1 MEDKEKDLELTGK
14 QEDTAGEPENGHED
28 SAGQAVPDSE
38 EANLTT
44 ESHASAETTEN
55 NQTDIEEQPQADNT
69 DEADGENVVKEELA
83 DDRDEPKPVEHYS
96 WTPSQEPENSGKSG
110 SKVWPIVSLVLA
122 VLLIIVL
129 IKPPF
134 ASNKAEA
141 IATVNGV
148 EISKDTLFD
157 ELAASG
163 GGEAALDNLINR
175 ELVNQE
181 AKKANVQITAADIAK
196 EIETY
201 KESFGSE
208 DAFNQALASSGMTL
222 DEFKERLDM
231 QLKLTKL
238 LEPKIN
244 VTDEQVK
251 ETFDQY
257 KESFNTPEEV
267 RLSVILVGTED
278 EAKSIIK
285 ELNGGADFA
294 ELAKSKSLD
303 TATKDSG
310 GDTGFFGK
318 GENGE
323 EAVEE
328 AAFKLTKDEIS
339 TPIKTDDGYK
349 VIKLTDRKEAHTA
362 TLEEKKDEIRKGL
375 VSQQVSQMS
384 STWLDEVRGKATITN
399 KLAKS
404 ADAAGEDDTA
414 AK

>member
-14 QEDTAGEPENGHED
+14 QEESAGEPENGRED

-38 EANLTT
+38 EVNLTT
-44 ESHASAETTEN
+44 ETDASAEATEN
-55 NQTDIEEQPQADNT
+55 NQTDIEEQLQAENDS
-69 DEADGENVVKEELA
+69 EATEGNEAEEGLA
-83 DDRDEPKPVEHYS
+83 NSDQKPAEHYS
-96 WTPSQEPENSGKSG
+96 WTPSQEPAGGGKSG

-148 EISKDTLFD
+148 EISKDTLFN
-157 ELAASG
+157 ELSSSG

-175 ELVNQE
+175 ELVDQE
-181 AKKANVQITAADIAK
+181 AKKAKVQITSADIDK
-196 EIETY
+196 EIESY
-201 KESFGSE
+201 IENFGSE
-208 DAFNQALASSGMTL
+208 EAFNQALASSGMTI
-222 DEFKERLDM
+222 DDFKQRLDM

-238 LEPKIN
+238 LEPQIK
-244 VTDEQVK
+244 VTDEEVK
-251 ETFDQY
+251 QTFEQY
-257 KESFNTPEEV
+257 KDSFNTPEEV
-267 RLSVILVGTED
+267 RLSVITVGTED

-310 GDTGFFGK
+310 GDTGFFSK
-318 GENGE
+318 GEKD
-323 EAVEE
+323 EALEQS
-328 AAFKLTKDEIS
+328 AFKLAKDEIS
-339 TPIKTDDGYK
+339 APIKTADGYT

-362 TLEEKKDEIRKGL
+362 TFDEKKDEIRKGL
-375 VSQQVSQMS
+375 VSQQVSEMS
-384 STWLDEVRGKATITN
+384 SSWIDEVRGKAKITN
-399 KLAKS
+399 KLADS
-404 ADAAGEDDTA
+404 ADAAG
-414 AK
+414 